1 MLHPIIEQDAA
12 VSAAVADFRNDVI
25 EIRRRSAALFDLT
38 DADARA
44 AEQAV
49 IDDLVGAMAARCDR
63 HDITL
68 DDLFRLINEQ
78 LRATPGGTPHRPLGE
93 YERALLD
100 ENTRAHAAERNARVF
115 RDRMVARHAAELVSS
130 DRYIARTVD
139 DRLAAD
145 RAHAGYFA
153 GWAIRGQASS

>member
-1 MLHPIIEQDAA
+1 MLHPAIEEDTA

-25 EIRRRSAALFDLT
+25 EIRRRSVALFGL
-38 DADARA
+38 ANPDARV

-63 HDITL
+63 LDITL
-68 DDLFRLINEQ
+68 DDLFQLINDQ
-78 LRATPGGTPHRPLGE
+78 LRAAPGGTPHRPLGD

-100 ENTRAHAAERNARVF
+100 ENTRAHAHERNAKRSRERLLV
-115 RDRMVARHAAELVSS
+115 RHAEELASA
-130 DRYIARTVD
+130 DKYIARTID
-139 DRLAAD
+139 DRIAAD

-153 GWAIRGQASS
+153 GWAVRGQAAS